1 VLFFNLWG
9 FFFFGTKGGLIT
21 HKNPTTILSLLKENQ
36 SFYLTPN
43 LKGETEMKAN
53 RVYSKDK
60 VTFLDIIEPYIN
72 GKIEEIINS
81 RIGKST
87 NNSSHYKGSD
97 VI

>member
-1 VLFFNLWG
+1 
-9 FFFFGTKGGLIT
+9 
-21 HKNPTTILSLLKENQ
+21 
-36 SFYLTPN
+36 
-43 LKGETEMKAN
+43 MKAN